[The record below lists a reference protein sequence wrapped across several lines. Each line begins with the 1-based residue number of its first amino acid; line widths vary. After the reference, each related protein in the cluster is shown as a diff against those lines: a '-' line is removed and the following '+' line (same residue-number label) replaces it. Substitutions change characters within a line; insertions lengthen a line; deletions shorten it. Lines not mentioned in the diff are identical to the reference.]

1 MCHDDLEIS
10 ILLSNGEA
18 RELRL
23 SGMWKERFIQALEF
37 ILPCGGSYCLADL
50 SQVTGSV
57 CISDET
63 IPQYTNWC
71 FYWPGSVIT
80 SDYSNT
86 SFLGGHDYDEDD
98 D

>member
-10 ILLSNGEA
+10 LLLSNGEI

-23 SGMWKERFIQALEF
+23 FGIQKERFIQAIEF
-37 ILPCGGSYCLADL
+37 IMPCGVSYCLADL
-50 SQVTGSV
+50 SQVTGIV
-57 CISDET
+57 YVSDEI

-80 SDYSNT
+80 SGYSNT

>member
-1 MCHDDLEIS
+1 M
-10 ILLSNGEA
+10 
-18 RELRL
+18 
-23 SGMWKERFIQALEF
+23 
-37 ILPCGGSYCLADL
+37 PCGVSYCLADL
-50 SQVTGSV
+50 SQVTGIV
-57 CISDET
+57 YVSDEI

-80 SDYSNT
+80 SGYSNT